1 MHWHDE
7 VDGPGFW
14 AITRYADIRA
24 ISRQPKLFSSAARGV
39 MLAESDEMG
48 LMIQRQMMLVMDP
61 PEHDRFKLLVSRG
74 FTPKRAELLRDR
86 IRQLAREIVDD
97 VIERGECDLVHDVA
111 GRLPSGPD
119 RGTDGHPR
127 EDGERLY
134 ELTELMHTT
143 DDTVATP
150 EQRGAA
156 TLEMLSYAAET
167 AARKRAEPG
176 DDIASGLVQA
186 EVDGQGLTDGELQWF
201 FLLLVNAGGDTTRNL
216 LASGIQLL
224 FDHPDQRARLEA
236 DLDGLLGTTV
246 EEMLRYTTPVVN
258 FRRTAMEDTMVGD
271 QPIAAGDKLMVFY
284 GSGNRDAEVFADPD
298 RVRRRPGSQPAH
310 GLRRWR
316 PAPLSRPA
324 RGADRDRRDAARVAH
339 PPAGPRTSGP
349 TRGVGVEL
357 HQRRPNDA
365 GVVHPRFTGS
375 ADQCVV
381 RDPFFGVSHQLA
393 PLAEVFEVGV
403 GLALGHLTPRP
414 LLEQHAHE
422 LLDRPVRQGRECA
435 RE

>member
-1 MHWHDE
+1 M
-7 VDGPGFW
+7 
-14 AITRYADIRA
+14 
-24 ISRQPKLFSSAARGV
+24 
-39 MLAESDEMG
+39 
-48 LMIQRQMMLVMDP
+48 
-61 PEHDRFKLLVSRG
+61 
-74 FTPKRAELLRDR
+74 
-86 IRQLAREIVDD
+86 
-97 VIERGECDLVHDVA
+97 IERGECDLVHDVA
-111 GRLPSGPD
+111 GRLPSGLIAELM
-119 RGTDGHPR
+119 GIPR

-143 DDTVATP
+143 DDAVATP

-246 EEMLRYTTPVVN
+246 EEMLRYTSPVVD
-258 FRRTAMEDTMVGD
+258 FRRTAMEDTVIGD

-298 RVRRRPGSQPAH
+298 RVRRRPRSEPAH

-316 PAPLSRPA
+316 PAPLPRAA
-324 RGADRDRRDAARVAH
+324 RGPHRDRRDAARVAH
-339 PPAGPRTSGP
+339 PPARPRTGRARASRWRRTSSAACERCRCRSPPVHGFSRPACSARSLRRSVAP
-349 TRGVGVEL
+349 TR
-357 HQRRPNDA
+357 RRSRRCSRWA
-365 GVVHPRFTGS
+365 
-375 ADQCVV
+375 
-381 RDPFFGVSHQLA
+381 
-393 PLAEVFEVGV
+393 
-403 GLALGHLTPRP
+403 
-414 LLEQHAHE
+414 
-422 LLDRPVRQGRECA
+422 
-435 RE
+435 